1 MAMQTDVKSVQLTST
16 NTAYAAPARLK
27 GLVVSFAT
35 GGTVV
40 VRDGGAS
47 GTTVFSYTAPAA
59 AAGTTNIVIPGEGIL
74 CRTDVHVTLTSATAT
89 VFYG

>member
-1 MAMQTDVKSVQLTST
+1 MAMQTDVKAAERATT
-16 NTAYAAPARLK
+16 GTAYAASARLK
-27 GLVVSFAT
+27 GVLVSFAT

-40 VRDGGAS
+40 IKDGGAS

-59 AAGTTNIVIPGEGIL
+59 AGTVNVIIPGEGIL
-74 CRTDVHVTLTSATAT
+74 CRTDIHVTLSSATAT

>member
-1 MAMQTDVKSVQLTST
+1 MAMQTDVKSVERTT
-16 NTAYAAPARLK
+16 TGTAYAAPARLK
-27 GLVVSFAT
+27 GMVVSFAT

-40 VRDGGAS
+40 VKDGGAS

-59 AAGTTNIVIPGEGIL
+59 AGTTNIVIPGEGIL
-74 CRTDVHVTLTSATAT
+74 CSTDIHVTLTGATAT

>member
-1 MAMQTDVKSVQLTST
+1 MMQTDVKAVERTT
-16 NTAYAAPARLK
+16 TGTAYAATTRLK

-40 VRDGGAS
+40 VKDGGAS
-47 GTTVFSYTAPAA
+47 GTTVFSYTAPA

-74 CRTDVHVTLTSATAT
+74 CRTDVHVTLASATAT

>member
-1 MAMQTDVKSVQLTST
+1 MQTDVKAAERTT
-16 NTAYAAPARLK
+16 TGTAYAAPTRLK

-40 VRDGGAS
+40 VKDGGAS
-47 GTTVFSYTAPAA
+47 GSTVFSYTAPA

-74 CRTDVHVTLTSATAT
+74 CRTDVHVTLASATAT
-89 VFYG
+89 IFYG

>member
-16 NTAYAAPARLK
+16 NTAYAASTRLK
-27 GLVVSFAT
+27 GLVISFAT

-47 GTTVFSYTAPAA
+47 GAVVFQFTAPAA
-59 AAGTTNIVIPGEGIL
+59 AGVVPVMIPGEGIL

>member
-1 MAMQTDVKSVQLTST
+1 MQTDVKAVERTT
-16 NTAYAAPARLK
+16 TGTAYAAPTRLK

-40 VRDGGAS
+40 VKDGGAS
-47 GTTVFSYTAPAA
+47 GTTVFSYTAPA

-74 CRTDVHVTLTSATAT
+74 CRTDVHVTLASATAT

>member
-1 MAMQTDVKSVQLTST
+1 MQTDVKAAERTT
-16 NTAYAAPARLK
+16 TGTAYATTARLK

-59 AAGTTNIVIPGEGIL
+59 AGTVNVIIPGEGIL
-74 CRTDVHVTLTSATAT
+74 CRTDIHVTLSSATAT

>member
-1 MAMQTDVKSVQLTST
+1 MAMQTDVKSVERTT
-16 NTAYAAPARLK
+16 TGTAYAAPARLK

-40 VRDGGAS
+40 VKDGGAS
-47 GTTVFSYTAPAA
+47 G
-59 AAGTTNIVIPGEGIL
+59 
-74 CRTDVHVTLTSATAT
+74 AT

>member
-1 MAMQTDVKSVQLTST
+1 MAMQYDVKAAERTT
-16 NTAYAAPARLK
+16 TGTAYAAPARIK
-27 GLVVSFAT
+27 GLVLSFAT

-40 VRDGGAS
+40 LKDGGAS

-59 AAGTTNIVIPGEGIL
+59 AGTVNVVIPGEGIL
-74 CRTDVHVTLTSATAT
+74 CRTDIHVTLSSASAT

>member
-1 MAMQTDVKSVQLTST
+1 MQYDVKAAERTT
-16 NTAYAAPARLK
+16 TGTAYAAPARIK
-27 GLVVSFAT
+27 GLVLSFAT

-40 VRDGGAS
+40 LKDGGAS

-59 AAGTTNIVIPGEGIL
+59 AGTVNVVIPGEGIL
-74 CRTDVHVTLTSATAT
+74 CRTDIHVTLSSASAT

>member
-1 MAMQTDVKSVQLTST
+1 MAMQTDVKAIERTT
-16 NTAYAAPARLK
+16 TGTAYAAPARVK
-27 GLVVSFAT
+27 GVLISFAT

-40 VRDGGAS
+40 VKDGGAS

-59 AAGTTNIVIPGEGIL
+59 AGTVNVLLPGEGIL
-74 CRTDVHVTLTSATAT
+74 CRTDIHVTLSSATAT

>member
-1 MAMQTDVKSVQLTST
+1 MMQTDVKAAERTT
-16 NTAYAAPARLK
+16 TGTAYATTARLK

-59 AAGTTNIVIPGEGIL
+59 AGTVNVIIPGEGIL
-74 CRTDVHVTLTSATAT
+74 CRTDIHVTLSSATAT

>member
-1 MAMQTDVKSVQLTST
+1 MAMQTDVKSAEITVSAS
-16 NTAYAAPARLK
+16 AYDAPARLK

-40 VRDGGAS
+40 VKDGGS
-47 GTTVFSYTAPAA
+47 GGVTVFSYTAPAA
-59 AAGTTNIVIPGEGIL
+59 AGTVNVIIPGEGIL
-74 CRTDVHVTLTSATAT
+74 CRTDIYVDVTDATAT

>member
-1 MAMQTDVKSVQLTST
+1 MAMQDDVKAAERTT
-16 NTAYAAPARLK
+16 TGTAYAAPARIK
-27 GLVVSFAT
+27 GLVLSFAT

-40 VRDGGAS
+40 LKDGGAS

-59 AAGTTNIVIPGEGIL
+59 AGTVNVVIPGEGIL
-74 CRTDVHVTLTSATAT
+74 CRTDIHVTLSSASAT

>member
-1 MAMQTDVKSVQLTST
+1 MMQTDVKAAERTT
-16 NTAYAAPARLK
+16 TGTAYATTARLK

-35 GGTVV
+35 DGTVV

-59 AAGTTNIVIPGEGIL
+59 AGTVNVIIPGEGIL
-74 CRTDVHVTLTSATAT
+74 CRTDIHVTLASATTT

>member
-1 MAMQTDVKSVQLTST
+1 MAMQTDVKSIERTT
-16 NTAYAAPARLK
+16 TGTAYAAPARLK
-27 GLVVSFAT
+27 GLVISFAT

-40 VRDGGAS
+40 VKDGGAS

-59 AAGTTNIVIPGEGIL
+59 AGTVNVIIPGEGIL
-74 CRTDVHVTLTSATAT
+74 CRTDIHVTLSSATAT